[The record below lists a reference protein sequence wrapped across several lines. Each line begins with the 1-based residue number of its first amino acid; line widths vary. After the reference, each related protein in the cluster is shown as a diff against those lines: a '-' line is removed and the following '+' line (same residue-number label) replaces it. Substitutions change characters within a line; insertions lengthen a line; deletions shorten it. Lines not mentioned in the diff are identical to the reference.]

1 MSYTARR
8 LALSLK
14 HPPPFFFRVLLL
26 LTQLGGDVIFL
37 TPMGGSGENNHPSK
51 FKTPPHTNKTGPR
64 IEQQGTGRVNIPPT
78 PSRPLQG
85 QTEPIQAQSRI
96 GDAMA
101 HTNRTASSA
110 HRRWR
115 ARLITQARK
124 QGQTECPLC
133 GATITWDTHQ
143 LPTSPEADHITPV
156 SRGGL
161 NTLDNGQII
170 CRTCNRSKGNRSEPN
185 ISFQQQTTKTLIP
198 W

>member
-1 MSYTARR
+1 MIFFTPRGVVEKTNTPERSRHPLKRTKQAPESTSRARARYSY
-8 LALSLK
+8 
-14 HPPPFFFRVLLL
+14 PQ
-26 LTQLGGDVIFL
+26 QL
-37 TPMGGSGENNHPSK
+37 
-51 FKTPPHTNKTGPR
+51 
-64 IEQQGTGRVNIPPT
+64 
-78 PSRPLQG
+78 PSRYRSNERPAG
-85 QTEPIQAQSRI
+85 AIDDRE
-96 GDAMA
+96 DAMA
-101 HTNRTASSA
+101 HTNRTASAS

-115 ARLITQARK
+115 QRLITQARQ

-170 CRTCNRSKGNRSEPN
+170 CRTCNRSKGNRTQPN
-185 ISFQQQTTKTLIP
+185 IKLQQQTTKTLIP

>member
-1 MSYTARR
+1 MAR
-8 LALSLK
+8 
-14 HPPPFFFRVLLL
+14 
-26 LTQLGGDVIFL
+26 
-37 TPMGGSGENNHPSK
+37 
-51 FKTPPHTNKTGPR
+51 
-64 IEQQGTGRVNIPPT
+64 
-78 PSRPLQG
+78 
-85 QTEPIQAQSRI
+85 
-96 GDAMA
+96 
-101 HTNRTASSA
+101 TNRTASQA

-115 ARLITQARK
+115 ARLITQARQ

-133 GATITWDTHQ
+133 GATITWDTHD

>member
-1 MSYTARR
+1 M
-8 LALSLK
+8 
-14 HPPPFFFRVLLL
+14 
-26 LTQLGGDVIFL
+26 
-37 TPMGGSGENNHPSK
+37 
-51 FKTPPHTNKTGPR
+51 
-64 IEQQGTGRVNIPPT
+64 
-78 PSRPLQG
+78 
-85 QTEPIQAQSRI
+85 
-96 GDAMA
+96 MA
-101 HTNRTASSA
+101 HTNRTASAS

-115 ARLITQARK
+115 QRLITQAQQ

-133 GATITWDTHQ
+133 GATITWGTHD

-185 ISFQQQTTKTLIP
+185 IKFQQQTTKTLIP

>member
-1 MSYTARR
+1 M
-8 LALSLK
+8 
-14 HPPPFFFRVLLL
+14 
-26 LTQLGGDVIFL
+26 IFL
-37 TPMGGSGENNHPSK
+37 TSMGVGEKSKHPTTCT
-51 FKTPPHTNKTGPR
+51 TPPQTNKTAPR
-64 IEQQGTGRVNIPPT
+64 IDQQGKGRVFIPPT
-78 PSRPLQG
+78 VPRPLQE
-85 QTEPIQAQSRI
+85 QIRPIQGLTRI

-101 HTNRTASSA
+101 HTNRTASAA

-115 ARLITQARK
+115 ARLITQARQ

-133 GATITWDTHQ
+133 GAEIAWDTHD

-185 ISFQQQTTKTLIP
+185 IKLQQQTTKTLVS

>member
-1 MSYTARR
+1 
-8 LALSLK
+8 
-14 HPPPFFFRVLLL
+14 
-26 LTQLGGDVIFL
+26 
-37 TPMGGSGENNHPSK
+37 
-51 FKTPPHTNKTGPR
+51 
-64 IEQQGTGRVNIPPT
+64 
-78 PSRPLQG
+78 
-85 QTEPIQAQSRI
+85 
-96 GDAMA
+96 MA
-101 HTNRTASSA
+101 HTNRTASQA

-115 ARLITQARK
+115 ARLITQARQ

-133 GATITWDTHQ
+133 GATITWNTHD

-185 ISFQQQTTKTLIP
+185 IKFQQQTTKTLIP

>member
-1 MSYTARR
+1 
-8 LALSLK
+8 
-14 HPPPFFFRVLLL
+14 
-26 LTQLGGDVIFL
+26 
-37 TPMGGSGENNHPSK
+37 
-51 FKTPPHTNKTGPR
+51 
-64 IEQQGTGRVNIPPT
+64 
-78 PSRPLQG
+78 
-85 QTEPIQAQSRI
+85 
-96 GDAMA
+96 MA

-115 ARLITQARK
+115 QRLITQARQ

-133 GATITWDTHQ
+133 GAEIAWDTHD

-185 ISFQQQTTKTLIP
+185 IKFQQQTTKTLIP

>member
-1 MSYTARR
+1 MAR
-8 LALSLK
+8 
-14 HPPPFFFRVLLL
+14 
-26 LTQLGGDVIFL
+26 
-37 TPMGGSGENNHPSK
+37 
-51 FKTPPHTNKTGPR
+51 
-64 IEQQGTGRVNIPPT
+64 
-78 PSRPLQG
+78 
-85 QTEPIQAQSRI
+85 
-96 GDAMA
+96 
-101 HTNRTASSA
+101 TNRTASQA

-133 GATITWDTHQ
+133 GAQIAWDTHD

-185 ISFQQQTTKTLIP
+185 IKFQQQTTKNLVS